1 MPLGDVKLKQVGDWL
16 GRRDKSPTAVARA
29 MSRYEKQSYGIDK
42 YYFSFDE
49 LSATTYKC
57 FLGSL
62 SANASTS

>member
-29 MSRYEKQSYGIDK
+29 MSRYEKQRYRVDK

-62 SANASTS
+62 SANDSTS

>member
-29 MSRYEKQSYGIDK
+29 MSRYEKQRYRIDK

-49 LSATTYKC
+49 LLATTYKC

-62 SANASTS
+62 SANDSIS